1 MATHAAS
8 GANAP
13 GGTHTG
19 TAMRTTGR
27 PAVFTGWTKL
37 AGALMFF
44 GGLLH
49 VASGVAALR
58 GDEVFATT
66 GNYAFQNTLN
76 GWGWIHLLLG
86 AVVAV
91 AGIAV
96 LATGAAWARWVG
108 IVLAGFG
115 MIASFLW
122 LPYYQVW
129 AVITL
134 ALNVFIMWALCAGM
148 GERTQAPPGAADT
161 SRGRATP

>member
-1 MATHAAS
+1 MATHAAG
-8 GANAP
+8 GAQTP
-13 GGTHTG
+13 GGTRAG
-19 TAMRTTGR
+19 TSMRATR
-27 PAVFTGWTKL
+27 DAAFTGWTKL
-37 AGALMFF
+37 AGVLMFF

-58 GDEVFATT
+58 GDDVFATT
-66 GNYAFQNTLN
+66 GNYAYQSTLD

-122 LPYYQVW
+122 LPYYQAG

-134 ALNVFIMWALCAGM
+134 AINVFIMWALCAGM
-148 GERTQAPPGAADT
+148 GGRTGSPGSAD
-161 SRGRATP
+161 GVA

>member
-8 GANAP
+8 GAHTP
-13 GGTHTG
+13 GGSRSG
-19 TAMRTTGR
+19 AAMRTTGR
-27 PAVFTGWTKL
+27 HAAFTGWTKL

-66 GNYAFQNTLN
+66 GDYAFQHTLN

-134 ALNVFIMWALCAGM
+134 ALNVFIIWALCAGM
-148 GERTQAPPGAADT
+148 GGRTQPPGPADRT
-161 SRGRATP
+161 A